1 MGVTAGDADG
11 DGDEDLFLT
20 HLTEEHH
27 TLYINGGKGAFEDST
42 TNAGLVAPT
51 WSHTGFG
58 VGWIDYDGDGLLD
71 LLSTSGAVKIIP
83 DQVAAGDP
91 LPLRQAGL
99 LLRNQ
104 GNGRFSEVAMGSDE
118 PLRVAVVGRGAA
130 FGDVDND
137 GDTDVVVTANN
148 GPARLLLNQLGNRRP
163 WIGLRAVERVAGG
176 GDRDVLDA
184 WVGVRRAGGRPAL
197 WRRVRTAGSY
207 ASASDPRL
215 LFGLGDGGA
224 VVGVDVRWPDGTTE
238 SWGALEPGRY
248 HALRRGE
255 GA

>member
-1 MGVTAGDADG
+1 M
-11 DGDEDLFLT
+11 
-20 HLTEEHH
+20 
-27 TLYINGGKGAFEDST
+27 
-42 TNAGLVAPT
+42 
-51 WSHTGFG
+51 
-58 VGWIDYDGDGLLD
+58 
-71 LLSTSGAVKIIP
+71 KIIP

-163 WIGLRAVERVAGG
+163 WIGLRAVEPVAGG

-184 WVGVRRAGGRPAL
+184 WVGVRRADGGPEL